1 MLGCG
6 ADRIRG
12 EYRLRKLIL
21 LLVAVVVALL
31 LVTPR
36 VVGALAQRQ
45 VNDYVA
51 GFNAEAVTRSGP
63 QITEHSYE
71 RGWFDARSSQ
81 RIALSAGSDDTPF
94 FLIIDSQVEHGLV
107 LDGSGFGLAEIHS
120 GFSLVDEYERVELP
134 LQAVTRIHLNG
145 SASSFVSGKAIDH
158 RFDESGSRLQW
169 DGGELRF
176 EVGPDGTSITAN
188 GNAGRLQFVEEENR
202 FTFGPM
208 RFAGDQRL
216 SEHQFWVGASSL
228 SVDELDLED
237 PAAGS
242 FQVRNFAFEADV
254 RLDRERLAYDLVVDA
269 DHIATP
275 GFDGGSLH
283 IDVALTDFHAE
294 TAARLRDK
302 IAQQPDPVAAS
313 EPDWAEIEA
322 DLLALLARGGKLDVE
337 KIFFATGNGRLD
349 ASAQMVID
357 QDVGAAMLGELLMA
371 LRGEMDIVVS
381 KTLLA
386 TAAENNPQLAQATT
400 MLYRAGYLLEE
411 DDDFVLKAAYSGGL
425 LTINGL
431 PLPLPLPLPTR

>member
-1 MLGCG
+1 M
-6 ADRIRG
+6 
-12 EYRLRKLIL
+12 RKLIL
-21 LLVAVVVALL
+21 LLVAVILALV

-36 VVGALAQRQ
+36 VVGGLAQRE

-51 GFNAEAVTRSGP
+51 GFNAEAATRFGP

-81 RIALSAGSDDTPF
+81 RIALNAGSDEAPV
-94 FLIIDSQVEHGLV
+94 FLIIDNQVEHGLI
-107 LDGSGFGLAEIHS
+107 LNGSGFGLAEVHS

-134 LQAVTRIHLNG
+134 LTAVTRIHLNG
-145 SASSFVSGKAIDH
+145 SASSLVSGKAIDH

-176 EVGPDGTSITAN
+176 DVGSDGTSIAAN
-188 GNAGRLQFVEEENR
+188 GNVGRLQFVQEENR

-208 RFAGDQRL
+208 RFAGDQKL
-216 SEHQFWVGASSL
+216 SEHQFWLGASSM
-228 SVDELDLED
+228 SVDELGLED

-242 FQVRNFAFEADV
+242 FQVRKFAFESDV
-254 RLDRERLAYDLVVDA
+254 RLDRERLTYELVVDA
-269 DHIATP
+269 DQIATP

-283 IDVALTDFHAE
+283 IDLELTDFHAE

-302 IAQQPDPVAAS
+302 YAKQTDPVAAP
-313 EPDWAEIEA
+313 EPGWAEIEA
-322 DLLALLARGGKLDVE
+322 DLLALLAHGGKLDIE
-337 KIFFATGNGRLD
+337 KIFFATGSGRLD

-357 QDVGAAMLGELLMA
+357 QDVGAPVLTELLMA
-371 LRGEMDIVVS
+371 LRGQLDIVVS

-386 TAAENNPQLAQATT
+386 TAAEHNPQLGQATT

-411 DDDFVLKAAYSGGL
+411 NEDFVLKAAYSGGL

-431 PLPLPLPLPTR
+431 PLPVPLPMQ